1 MQDSSQPNEML
12 DASADAGATP
22 NEPTVDERVE
32 QAVQN
37 LSSMNDDSF
46 EADTGSEADD
56 VPEAEVETPPEDE
69 EAVDV
74 DAESASE
81 KKPLTMAS
89 DAARGAQES
98 LMAGIAAF
106 KSVREASQ
114 MHSSARETL
123 RSMKEALEDHTL
135 ILQHRIDVEQR
146 YPQIVTEQSAEL
158 QEAQEALLDANER
171 AQSADADRADLESK
185 LTIMKNRHEDELR
198 PYRNVAESTKGRAD
212 DMARTLA
219 EAKRA
224 TKSAENNLAEATK
237 RRDQRIAAA
246 NRAVDTA
253 QERVRKLQTELDS
266 TQERLRAE
274 QSEAD
279 GAQDSEKSSPEAVAR
294 LQNELVSA
302 QAHRDAAAADVPVIT
317 EEMRVAVETAQTR
330 LFDQRQALTQAERNA
345 EAAKKEA
352 NERRDE
358 YDKLLK
364 KAQEEERAFS
374 EQIRLRVTAS
384 EQARK
389 DASEAQTRIDDAQE
403 VLDEAEEIH
412 ATPQETIALREQV
425 SREQADYDRQ
435 LDAVEELAENER
447 ELRRGTLKQRLILIA
462 GIALVVVIVIAII
475 VAIVMNRN

>member
-1 MQDSSQPNEML
+1 MQDSSQPNEMP
-12 DASADAGATP
+12 DESIDTSAAST
-22 NEPTVDERVE
+22 EQTVDERVE
-32 QAVQN
+32 QAMQN
-37 LSSMNDDSF
+37 ISGLSDDSP
-46 EADTGSEADD
+46 ETDAEIGET
-56 VPEAEVETPPEDE
+56 PEAEVETLPDEAATVEDE
-69 EAVDV
+69 AEA
-74 DAESASE
+74 AAE
-81 KKPLTMAS
+81 KKPLSMAS

-123 RSMKEALEDHTL
+123 RSMKESLEDHTL
-135 ILQHRIDVEQR
+135 ILQHRIEVEQN
-146 YPQIVTEQSAEL
+146 YPQIVAEQNAEL

-171 AQSADADRADLESK
+171 AQTAEADRAELESK

-212 DMARTLA
+212 DMARALA
-219 EAKRA
+219 DAKRA
-224 TKSAENNLAEATK
+224 VKSAENNLAEKT
-237 RRDQRIAAA
+237 RQRDQRIAAA
-246 NRAVDTA
+246 NRASDTA
-253 QERVRKLQTELDS
+253 QERVRKLQSELDS
-266 TQERLRAE
+266 MQN
-274 QSEAD
+274 
-279 GAQDSEKSSPEAVAR
+279 SEKDSPEAVTR
-294 LQNELVSA
+294 VQNELVSA

-317 EEMRVAVETAQTR
+317 EEMRVAVETAQTA
-330 LFDQRQALTQAERNA
+330 LFDRRQALTQAERNA

-352 NERRDE
+352 NERRAE

-364 KAQEEERAFS
+364 KAQEEERALS
-374 EQIRLRVTAS
+374 EQIRLRVTAT

-389 DASEAQTRIDDAQE
+389 DASEAQTRIDDAQD
-403 VLDEAEEIH
+403 VLDDAEEIH

-462 GIALVVVIVIAII
+462 GIVLVIAIVVAII

>member
-1 MQDSSQPNEML
+1 MQDSSQPNEMP
-12 DASADAGATP
+12 DESIDTSAAST
-22 NEPTVDERVE
+22 EQTLDERVE
-32 QAVQN
+32 QAMQN
-37 LSSMNDDSF
+37 ISGLDDDSS
-46 EADTGSEADD
+46 EAAADTQD
-56 VPEAEVETPPEDE
+56 VPEADVETPPDDVAAIEDE
-69 EAVDV
+69 AEAT
-74 DAESASE
+74 E
-81 KKPLTMAS
+81 KKPLSMAS

-135 ILQHRIDVEQR
+135 ILQHRIEVEQN
-146 YPQIVTEQSAEL
+146 YPQIVAEQNAEL

-171 AQSADADRADLESK
+171 AQTAEADRAELESK

-212 DMARTLA
+212 DMARALA
-219 EAKRA
+219 DAKRA
-224 TKSAENNLAEATK
+224 VKSAENNLAEKT
-237 RRDQRIAAA
+237 RQRDQRIAAA
-246 NRAVDTA
+246 NRASDIA
-253 QERVRKLQTELDS
+253 QERVRKLQSELDNM
-266 TQERLRAE
+266 QN
-274 QSEAD
+274 
-279 GAQDSEKSSPEAVAR
+279 SEKDSPEAIKM
-294 LQNELVSA
+294 QQDELVSA
-302 QAHRDAAAADVPVIT
+302 RAHRDAAAADVPVIT
-317 EEMRVAVETAQTR
+317 EEMRVAVETAQTA
-330 LFDQRQALTQAERNA
+330 LFDRRQALTQAERNA

-352 NERRDE
+352 NERRAE

-364 KAQEEERAFS
+364 KAQEEERALS

-389 DASEAQTRIDDAQE
+389 DASEAQTRIDDAQD
-403 VLDEAEEIH
+403 VLDDAEEIH

-462 GIALVVVIVIAII
+462 GIVAVIAIVVAII

>member
-37 LSSMNDDSF
+37 VSALDDPV
-46 EADTGSEADD
+46 ETGASVDD
-56 VPEAEVETPPEDE
+56 VPEAEVESLPDDA

-74 DAESASE
+74 DAESESGSE

-123 RSMKEALEDHTL
+123 RSMQEALEDHTL
-135 ILQHRIDVEQR
+135 ILQHRIDVEQH
-146 YPQIVTEQSAEL
+146 YPQIVAEQTAEL

-212 DMARTLA
+212 DTARTLA
-219 EAKRA
+219 NAKRDV
-224 TKSAENNLAEATK
+224 KDAENKLSDATR
-237 RRDQRIAAA
+237 RRDQQIAAA
-246 NRAVDTA
+246 NREVDTA
-253 QERVRKLQTELDS
+253 QERVRKLQSELDDMQS
-266 TQERLRAE
+266 SDKDSPDAITMQ
-274 QSEAD
+274 QSE
-279 GAQDSEKSSPEAVAR
+279 
-294 LQNELVSA
+294 LTSA
-302 QAHRDAAAADVPVIT
+302 KAHRDAAAAKVPVVT

-352 NERRDE
+352 NERRAE

-364 KAQEEERAFS
+364 KAQEEERALS

-462 GIALVVVIVIAII
+462 GIALVLIIVIAII

>member
-1 MQDSSQPNEML
+1 MGIQIFTPELEADDALLLVDPVDGDMDISGLDDDSSE
-12 DASADAGATP
+12 AA
-22 NEPTVDERVE
+22 
-32 QAVQN
+32 
-37 LSSMNDDSF
+37 
-46 EADTGSEADD
+46 ADTQD
-56 VPEAEVETPPEDE
+56 VPEADVETPPDDVAAIEDE
-69 EAVDV
+69 AEA
-74 DAESASE
+74 AE
-81 KKPLTMAS
+81 KKPLSMAS

-135 ILQHRIDVEQR
+135 ILQHRIEVEQN
-146 YPQIVTEQSAEL
+146 YPQIVAEQNAEL
-158 QEAQEALLDANER
+158 QDAQEALLDANER
-171 AQSADADRADLESK
+171 AQTAEADRAELESK

-212 DMARTLA
+212 DMARALA
-219 EAKRA
+219 DAKRA
-224 TKSAENNLAEATK
+224 VKSAENNLAEKT
-237 RRDQRIAAA
+237 RQRDQRIAAA
-246 NRAVDTA
+246 NRASDTA
-253 QERVRKLQTELDS
+253 QERVRKLQSELDS
-266 TQERLRAE
+266 MQN
-274 QSEAD
+274 
-279 GAQDSEKSSPEAVAR
+279 SEKDSPEAVTR
-294 LQNELVSA
+294 VQNELVSA

-317 EEMRVAVETAQTR
+317 EEMRVAVETAQTA
-330 LFDQRQALTQAERNA
+330 LFDRRQALTQAERNA

-352 NERRDE
+352 NERRAE

-364 KAQEEERAFS
+364 KAQEEERALS
-374 EQIRLRVTAS
+374 EQIRLRVTAT

-389 DASEAQTRIDDAQE
+389 DASEAQTRIDDAQD
-403 VLDEAEEIH
+403 VLDDAEEIH

-462 GIALVVVIVIAII
+462 GIVLVIAIVVAII